1 MKITIK
7 TLVLLSA
14 LALPALGDDVR
25 ITVNPHSEA
34 EVAMATAAGFSSVEE
49 WYADLNRHMILPSEI
64 ASLNKTWASLS
75 PEVKSRLAEAE
86 TKWVNWFN
94 SLPSKTPRDIVKRI
108 DAVGNHRAELEAWI
122 PKPPPPPAPL
132 PPTTEEMGRP

>member
-1 MKITIK
+1 MRRIT
-7 TLVLLSA
+7 LALLSA
-14 LALPALGDDVR
+14 FALPAFGDDLR
-25 ITVNPHSEA
+25 ITVNPHSQT

-49 WYADLNRHMILPSEI
+49 WYADLNRHLILPSET

-86 TKWVNWFN
+86 AKWVRWYN
-94 SLPSKTPRDIVKRI
+94 SLPSATPRDIVKRI